1 MNCRKFSVHHYPCK
15 PIQSLRLLLQ
25 YPNCCLGEIC
35 LAIIGNSNGSR
46 SKNKAISLYISKCTG
61 QKTYSYFTF
70 SYSKH
75 FYTMRETASIIKKT
89 PVTRKTR
96 TNLVKLMVN
105 KNLKEFL
112 NKNKGS
118 YLSDSEDLDADMED
132 VCNDNEVPDSTC
144 ISEVEDEGEDE
155 IEDLLSSNL
164 EPDTFDQIEEGKNTT
179 HIGILH
185 KIGKLT
191 FFFYI
196 STEISDVPSSLQAQD
211 QQRSDG
217 NDFINRDVKVPSN
230 MFNRMETYSIRFLK
244 LCEECSISSNSH
256 RALVDFVNE
265 LLSDSTLSTYLF

>member
-1 MNCRKFSVHHYPCK
+1 
-15 PIQSLRLLLQ
+15 
-25 YPNCCLGEIC
+25 
-35 LAIIGNSNGSR
+35 
-46 SKNKAISLYISKCTG
+46 
-61 QKTYSYFTF
+61 
-70 SYSKH
+70 
-75 FYTMRETASIIKKT
+75 
-89 PVTRKTR
+89 
-96 TNLVKLMVN
+96 
-105 KNLKEFL
+105 
-112 NKNKGS
+112 
-118 YLSDSEDLDADMED
+118 MEH

-164 EPDTFDQIEEGKNTT
+164 EPDTFDQIEE
-179 HIGILH
+179 
-185 KIGKLT
+185 
-191 FFFYI
+191 
-196 STEISDVPSSLQAQD
+196 EISDVPSSLQAQD